1 MKTTL
6 PPGPRPNYEVPVA
19 LRRFTKLTAA
29 WAAFVI
35 FAGAQVTSTGSG
47 LAVPDW
53 PLSYGMFFP
62 PMVGGIFYEH
72 GHRLVAGTFGVL
84 TLIQAIWIQLWS
96 ARAASPLSPSGA
108 AGRERASGLRRAVGG
123 GTTSSRL
130 RKLGWALLGTTIFQG
145 LLGGL
150 TVKLL
155 LPKPVSVS
163 HGLVAEIALC
173 LAVATAFFFSRF
185 YNDLQSVERGNAP
198 IGLTTALV
206 ATVFLQVFAGAVM
219 RHRGAGLAIPD
230 FPLSFGHILPPFT
243 SFDVVINFVHRVGA
257 LAVAA
262 LAVITAVRL
271 LRFAGRHPL
280 RELAMILLAVV
291 AGQLFLGAYT
301 VWSGKLPVITSFHVM
316 NGAIT
321 LALSVVI
328 ALTSRTIGWR
338 TAKQPAGSLLAT
350 EVTA

>member
-6 PPGPRPNYEVPVA
+6 EAVPAGSRTPDDVPAA
-19 LRRFTKLTAA
+19 LRRFTVFTAA

-84 TLIQAIWIQLWS
+84 TLIQAIWLQF
-96 ARAASPLSPSGA
+96 R
-108 AGRERASGLRRAVGG
+108 
-123 GTTSSRL
+123 TTNVRL
-130 RKLGWALLGTTIFQG
+130 RKLGWALLGTTIVQG

-163 HGLVAEIALC
+163 HGLVAEIAFC
-173 LAVATAFFFSRF
+173 IAVSTAFFVSRF
-185 YNDLQSVERGNAP
+185 YGALRSLERGNAP
-198 IGLTTALV
+198 IGLTNALV
-206 ATVFLQVFAGAVM
+206 AAVFLQVFAGAVM
-219 RHRGAGLAIPD
+219 RHRGAGVAIPD
-230 FPLSFGHILPPFT
+230 FPLSFGRLVPPLT
-243 SFDVVINFVHRVGA
+243 NVDVIINFVHRLGA
-257 LAVAA
+257 LAVVI
-262 LAVITAVRL
+262 LVITTLFRL
-271 LRFAGRHPL
+271 MRFAPQHPL
-280 RELAMILLAVV
+280 RQLAVMLV
-291 AGQLFLGAYT
+291 VVVTGQVVLGAFT
-301 VWSGKLPVITSFHVM
+301 IWSGKAPVITSFHVM

-321 LALSVVI
+321 LALSVVV
-328 ALTSRTIGWR
+328 ALTARTIGWR
-338 TAKQPAGSLLAT
+338 TEKRRSAALLAS

>member
-53 PLSYGMFFP
+53 PLSYGMLFP

-84 TLIQAIWIQLWS
+84 TLIQAVWIQLWS
-96 ARAASPLSPSGA
+96 SRAASPLSSSGA
-108 AGRERASGLRRAVGG
+108 TG
-123 GTTSSRL
+123 RL

-163 HGLVAEIALC
+163 HGLVAEIAFC
-173 LAVATAFFFSRF
+173 IAVSTAFFVSRF

-206 ATVFLQVFAGAVM
+206 AAVFLQVFAGAVM

-230 FPLSFGHILPPFT
+230 FPLSFDRIIPPFAN
-243 SFDVVINFVHRVGA
+243 FDVVINYIHRLGA
-257 LAVAA
+257 LTVSV
-262 LAVITAVRL
+262 LVIVTAVRL
-271 LRFAGRHPL
+271 LRFAKGHPL
-280 RELAMILLAVV
+280 RELAMILLVVV

-301 VWSGKLPVITSFHVM
+301 VWSGKQPVITSFHVM

-338 TAKQPAGSLLAT
+338 TAKQPSGTFLPT

>member
-1 MKTTL
+1 MKSAL
-6 PPGPRPNYEVPVA
+6 EAVPRGPRAPEDVPAA

-84 TLIQAIWIQLWS
+84 TLIQAFFLQF
-96 ARAASPLSPSGA
+96 RAANA
-108 AGRERASGLRRAVGG
+108 RLRR
-123 GTTSSRL
+123 
-130 RKLGWALLGTTIFQG
+130 LGWALLGTTIFQG

-163 HGLVAEIALC
+163 HGLVAEIAFC
-173 LAVATAFFFSRF
+173 IAVATAFFVSRF
-185 YNDLQSVERGNAP
+185 YRDLRTLERGDAP

-206 ATVFLQVFAGAVM
+206 GAVFLQVFAGAVM

-230 FPLSFGHILPPFT
+230 FPLSFGRLIPSFT
-243 SFDVVINFVHRVGA
+243 SFDIAINFIHRLGA
-257 LAVAA
+257 LGVTI
-262 LAVITAVRL
+262 LVIATAVRL
-271 LRFAGRHPL
+271 ARFAPEHPL
-280 RELAMILLAVV
+280 RQLGMILMVVV
-291 AGQLFLGAYT
+291 AGQVMLGAYT
-301 VWSGKLPVITSFHVM
+301 VWSGKQPLIASLHVM

-328 ALTSRTIGWR
+328 ALTARAIGWR
-338 TAKQPAGSLLAT
+338 TARQQSTALL

>member
-53 PLSYGMFFP
+53 PLSYGMLFP

-96 ARAASPLSPSGA
+96 TRAASLAFSGA
-108 AGRERASGLRRAVGG
+108 AGRLK
-123 GTTSSRL
+123 
-130 RKLGWALLGTTIFQG
+130 KLGWALLGTTIFQG

-163 HGLVAEIALC
+163 HGLVAEIAFC
-173 LAVATAFFFSRF
+173 IAVSTAFFVSRF
-185 YNDLQSVERGNAP
+185 YNDLQRVERGNAP

-206 ATVFLQVFAGAVM
+206 AAVFLQVFAGAVM

-230 FPLSFGHILPPFT
+230 FPLSFGRLVPPFAN
-243 SFDVVINFVHRVGA
+243 FDVVINYIHRLGA
-257 LAVAA
+257 LTVSV
-262 LAVITAVRL
+262 LVIVTAVRL
-271 LRFAGRHPL
+271 LRFAKGHPL
-280 RELAMILLAVV
+280 RELAMILLVVV

-301 VWSGKLPVITSFHVM
+301 VWSGKQPVITSFHVM

-338 TAKQPAGSLLAT
+338 TAKQPSGTFLPT

>member
-1 MKTTL
+1 MKPL
-6 PPGPRPNYEVPVA
+6 PPVPRAPDEVSNA
-19 LRRFTKLTAA
+19 LRRFTKFTAA

-62 PMVGGIFYEH
+62 PMVAGIFYEH

-84 TLIQAIWIQLWS
+84 TLIQAFWLQFRTKS
-96 ARAASPLSPSGA
+96 ARLH
-108 AGRERASGLRRAVGG
+108 
-123 GTTSSRL
+123 
-130 RKLGWALLGTTIFQG
+130 KLGWALLGTTIFQG

-163 HGLVAEIALC
+163 HALVAEIAFC
-173 LAVATAFFFSRF
+173 IAVSTALFVSKF
-185 YNDLQSVERGNAP
+185 YRGLQTIERGDAP

-206 ATVFLQVFAGAVM
+206 AAVFLQVFAGAVM

-230 FPLSFGHILPPFT
+230 FPLSFGRIIPPLANA
-243 SFDVVINFVHRVGA
+243 DVIINFLHRVGA
-257 LAVAA
+257 LGVLVLVIAA
-262 LAVITAVRL
+262 AVRL
-271 LRFAGRHPL
+271 LRFAEGHPL
-280 RELAMILLAVV
+280 PELAKLLLVVV
-291 AGQLFLGAYT
+291 AGQILLGAYT
-301 VWSGKLPVITSFHVM
+301 VWSGKQPVITSLHVM

-328 ALTSRTIGWR
+328 ALTARTIGWR
-338 TAKQPAGSLLAT
+338 TARQKSATLLAS
-350 EVTA
+350 EVTV

>member
-6 PPGPRPNYEVPVA
+6 EKVPAGAGAPGEVPAA
-19 LRRFTKLTAA
+19 LRRFSMFTAA

-84 TLIQAIWIQLWS
+84 TLIQAIWLQIRATS
-96 ARAASPLSPSGA
+96 AL
-108 AGRERASGLRRAVGG
+108 
-123 GTTSSRL
+123 L
-130 RKLGWALLGTTIFQG
+130 RKLGWALLGTTIVQG

-163 HGLVAEIALC
+163 HGLIAEIAFC
-173 LAVATAFFFSRF
+173 IAVSTAFFVSRF
-185 YNDLQSVERGNAP
+185 HGALRSLERGDAP
-198 IGLTTALV
+198 IGLTTSLV
-206 ATVFLQVFAGAVM
+206 PVVFLQVFAGAVM

-230 FPLSFGHILPPFT
+230 FPLAFGRLVPPMT
-243 SFDVVINFVHRVGA
+243 SFDVAINFVHRLGA
-257 LAVAA
+257 LAVVILVIVTA
-262 LAVITAVRL
+262 LRL
-271 LRFAGRHPL
+271 LRFAPQHPL
-280 RELAMILLAVV
+280 RQLALMLVVVV
-291 AGQLFLGAYT
+291 AGQVVLGAFT
-301 VWSGKLPVITSFHVM
+301 IWSAKAPLITSFHVL

-321 LALSVVI
+321 LALSVVV
-328 ALTSRTIGWR
+328 ALTARTIGWR
-338 TAKQPAGSLLAT
+338 TEKQSSGALLGT

>member
-1 MKTTL
+1 MKNTL
-6 PPGPRPNYEVPVA
+6 PPGPRPIDEVPVA

-84 TLIQAIWIQLWS
+84 TLIQAFWLQF
-96 ARAASPLSPSGA
+96 RA
-108 AGRERASGLRRAVGG
+108 
-123 GTTSSRL
+123 TSSRL

-163 HGLVAEIALC
+163 HGLVAEIAFC
-173 LAVATAFFFSRF
+173 IAVSTAFFVSRF
-185 YNDLQSVERGNAP
+185 YRDLQTLERGNAP

-206 ATVFLQVFAGAVM
+206 AAVFLQVFAGAVM

-230 FPLSFGHILPPFT
+230 FPLAFGRILPPFE
-243 SFDVVINFVHRVGA
+243 SFDVVINFLHRLGA
-257 LAVAA
+257 LSVAILVVA
-262 LAVITAVRL
+262 TAIRL
-271 LRFAGRHPL
+271 LRFGKGHPL
-280 RELAMILLAVV
+280 RELALMLVV
-291 AGQLFLGAYT
+291 VVTGQIFLGAYT
-301 VWSGKLPVITSFHVM
+301 IWTAKQPVVTSFHVL

-321 LALSVVI
+321 LALSVVL
-328 ALTSRTIGWR
+328 ALTARTVGWR
-338 TAKQPAGSLLAT
+338 ARREQAGTLVAS

>member
-1 MKTTL
+1 MARRRTDGVERNLLIPSMKSALETV
-6 PPGPRPNYEVPVA
+6 PRGPHAPEVVPAA
-19 LRRFTKLTAA
+19 LRRFTLFTAA

-53 PLSYGMFFP
+53 PLSYGRFFP

-72 GHRLVAGTFGVL
+72 GHRLVAGTFGLL
-84 TLIQAIWIQLWS
+84 TLIQAFWLHF
-96 ARAASPLSPSGA
+96 RAATPA
-108 AGRERASGLRRAVGG
+108 LRR
-123 GTTSSRL
+123 
-130 RKLGWALLGTTIFQG
+130 LGWTLLGTTIFQG

-163 HGLVAEIALC
+163 HGLVAEIAFC
-173 LAVATAFFFSRF
+173 IAVSTAFFVSSF
-185 YNDLQSVERGNAP
+185 YRALQSLERGDAP
-198 IGLTTALV
+198 IGLTSALV
-206 ATVFLQVFAGAVM
+206 GAVFLQVFAGAVM

-230 FPLSFGHILPPFT
+230 FPLSFGRLIPAIT
-243 SFDVVINFVHRVGA
+243 SFDVAINFLHRLGA
-257 LAVAA
+257 LSVTV
-262 LAVITAVRL
+262 LVVVTLVSLR
-271 LRFAGRHPL
+271 RFAASHPL
-280 RELAMILLAVV
+280 RQLATILGFVV
-291 AGQLFLGAYT
+291 TLQIVLGAYT
-301 VWSGKLPVITSFHVM
+301 VWSGKQPIITSFHVM

-328 ALTSRTIGWR
+328 ALTARTIGWR
-338 TAKQPAGSLLAT
+338 AARQRTGSLLAS

>member
-6 PPGPRPNYEVPVA
+6 PPAGLRRQEDVPAA

-53 PLSYGMFFP
+53 PLSYGMLFP

-84 TLIQAIWIQLWS
+84 TLIQAVWLQFRSTS
-96 ARAASPLSPSGA
+96 ARM
-108 AGRERASGLRRAVGG
+108 
-123 GTTSSRL
+123 

-173 LAVATAFFFSRF
+173 LAVSTAFFTSRF
-185 YNDLQSVERGNAP
+185 YRDLQGLERGNAP
-198 IGLTTALV
+198 IGLTTSLV
-206 ATVFLQVFAGAVM
+206 VAVFLQVFAGAVM

-230 FPLSFGHILPPFT
+230 FPLSFGRVIPPFT
-243 SFDVVINFVHRVGA
+243 SFDVAINFIHRLGA
-257 LAVAA
+257 FSVA
-262 LAVITAVRL
+262 LLVIVTAIRL
-271 LRFAGRHPL
+271 LRFANGHPL
-280 RELAMILLAVV
+280 RELAMILVV
-291 AGQLFLGAYT
+291 VVTGQIFLGAYT
-301 VWSGKLPVITSFHVM
+301 VWSGKQPVITSLHVL
-316 NGAIT
+316 NGAMT
-321 LALSVVI
+321 LALSVII
-328 ALTSRTIGWR
+328 ALTARTIGWR
-338 TAKQPAGSLLAT
+338 TSTRSSAAFLAS

>member
-6 PPGPRPNYEVPVA
+6 PPGPRPSYEVPVA

-108 AGRERASGLRRAVGG
+108 AGRLK
-123 GTTSSRL
+123 
-130 RKLGWALLGTTIFQG
+130 KLGWALLGTTIFQG

-163 HGLVAEIALC
+163 HGLVAEIAFC
-173 LAVATAFFFSRF
+173 IAVSTAFFVSRF
-185 YNDLQSVERGNAP
+185 YNDLQRVERGNAP
-198 IGLTTALV
+198 IGLTTTLV
-206 ATVFLQVFAGAVM
+206 AAVFLQVFAGAVM

-230 FPLSFGHILPPFT
+230 FPLSFGRLVPPFAN
-243 SFDVVINFVHRVGA
+243 FDVVINYIHRLGA
-257 LAVAA
+257 LTVSV
-262 LAVITAVRL
+262 LVIVTAVRL
-271 LRFAGRHPL
+271 LRFAKGHPL
-280 RELAMILLAVV
+280 RELAMILLVVV

-301 VWSGKLPVITSFHVM
+301 VWSGKQPVITSFHVM

-338 TAKQPAGSLLAT
+338 TAKQPSGTFLPT

>member
-1 MKTTL
+1 MKSAL
-6 PPGPRPNYEVPVA
+6 EAVPRGPRAQSDVPVA
-19 LRRFTKLTAA
+19 LRRFTKFTAV

-84 TLIQAIWIQLWS
+84 TLIQAIWLQFRATS
-96 ARAASPLSPSGA
+96 AF
-108 AGRERASGLRRAVGG
+108 
-123 GTTSSRL
+123 L
-130 RKLGWALLGTTIFQG
+130 RKLGWALLGTTIVQG

-163 HGLVAEIALC
+163 HGLIAEIAFC
-173 LAVATAFFFSRF
+173 IAVSIAFFVSRF
-185 YNDLQSVERGNAP
+185 YRELQSLERGNAP
-198 IGLTTALV
+198 IGITTALV
-206 ATVFLQVFAGAVM
+206 AMVFLQVFAGAVM

-230 FPLSFGHILPPFT
+230 FPLSFGGLIPPLT
-243 SFDVVINFVHRVGA
+243 DFDVIINFIHRLGA
-257 LAVAA
+257 AGVSVL
-262 LAVITAVRL
+262 VIVTAVRL
-271 LRFAGRHPL
+271 LRFAPQHPL
-280 RELAMILLAVV
+280 HQLALILIVV
-291 AGQLFLGAYT
+291 VTGQVLLGAYT
-301 VWSGKLPVITSFHVM
+301 VWSAKQPVITSFHVM

-328 ALTSRTIGWR
+328 ALTARTIGWR
-338 TAKQPAGSLLAT
+338 TSRQRSTIVL
-350 EVTA
+350 EVAA